1 MVLFSMNRTFR
12 ENGFTLLEVVF
23 GCSILAV
30 SLLSLG
36 GILVSVRTQRRDV
49 ALQTR
54 VFLAAQSVVE
64 EVRVADP
71 PQISAY
77 DGKVYPV
84 ENVTGLLQDD
94 GVIRVAV
101 DTSDR
106 ALLGVTVTAFWLDG
120 RGERA
125 MEFYTRIHDPGG

>member
-71 PQISAY
+71 P
-77 DGKVYPV
+77 DVLFYP
-84 ENVTGLLQDD
+84 
-94 GVIRVAV
+94 R
-101 DTSDR
+101 R
-106 ALLGVTVTAFWLDG
+106 
-120 RGERA
+120 
-125 MEFYTRIHDPGG
+125 